1 MLKYR
6 HFIKRRR
13 YCSRH
18 FPGIKS
24 RKFKI
29 TQKVKKM
36 KLLATTL
43 ALQLVLPFI
52 AYAQT
57 PSFCLIDGSS
67 PFGVSVN
74 VSSTGTH
81 SPNWSN
87 ESKAIDNSSSTQ
99 AVASFSNP
107 NSGLRTATITFSFS
121 SPIPAGCN
129 IRFKIASTLNDPSGL
144 TLNINTSSGQNFS
157 ISGTQISGA
166 PGDFVGDTGPSDPN
180 GFVLSA
186 STNSITLTFSAT
198 SGAGAIH
205 VNDIEKS
212 CECTILPVSLVSF
225 TALKN
230 NHVNQLKWST
240 ASETN
245 NKGFEIQRSP
255 DAGNW
260 HTIGFMASETTNST
274 NLVTYHYT
282 DEAPL
287 AGINYYRLKQLDID
301 GGFSFSPKRAIK
313 AEERNTD
320 ITFGANPASEILNIG
335 GDLGKIQ
342 RIRIIDNFGRVIN
355 ENVPVKGNIDVSS
368 LQKGVYILQ
377 IEMLTGKRINKRF
390 VKE

>member
-1 MLKYR
+1 
-6 HFIKRRR
+6 
-13 YCSRH
+13 
-18 FPGIKS
+18 
-24 RKFKI
+24 
-29 TQKVKKM
+29 M
-36 KLLATTL
+36 KLLAKTL
-43 ALQLVLPFI
+43 ALQLVLPI
-52 AYAQT
+52 AFAQT
-57 PSFCLIDGSS
+57 PSFCLIDETS

-87 ESKAIDNSSSTQ
+87 ESKAIDNNSSTP

-107 NSGLRTATITFSFS
+107 NSGLRTATITFSFN

-129 IRFKIASTLNDPSGL
+129 IRFKMASTLNDPSGL

-157 ISGTQISGA
+157 ISGSQISGS

-186 STNSITLTFSAT
+186 SASSITLTFSAV

-225 TALKN
+225 TAVKN

-245 NKGFEIQRSP
+245 NKGFEIQRSS
-255 DAGNW
+255 DAANW
-260 HTIGFMASETTNST
+260 DIIGFTASETTNST
-274 NLVTYHYT
+274 NLITYHYT

-301 GGFSFSPKRAIK
+301 GGFSFSPKRAVK
-313 AEERNTD
+313 TDEQNTPV
-320 ITFGANPASEILNIG
+320 TFGANPASDMLNLG
-335 GDLGKIQ
+335 GDLSKI
-342 RIRIIDNFGRVIN
+342 RMIRIIDNFGRVIDG
-355 ENVPVKGNIDVSS
+355 NVPVKSNIDLRD

-377 IEMLTGKRINKRF
+377 IETLNGKRVSKRF